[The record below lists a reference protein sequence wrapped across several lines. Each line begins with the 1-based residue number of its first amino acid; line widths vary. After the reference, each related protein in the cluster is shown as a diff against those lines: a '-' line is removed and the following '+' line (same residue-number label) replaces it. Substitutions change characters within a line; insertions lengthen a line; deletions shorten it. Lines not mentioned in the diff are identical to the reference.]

1 MEEFLRN
8 YLSDKIGNEE
18 YYTFEYKEDV
28 NKDALTDDWLENRTS
43 FIYKVG
49 VLTAI
54 DSNKC
59 DFIHIVIGTQE
70 DDIFEPDIKGYFHF
84 DEGENDDVARVID
97 RAVNL
102 LKSIHPVF
110 NKD

>member
-1 MEEFLRN
+1 M
-8 YLSDKIGNEE
+8 
-18 YYTFEYKEDV
+18 
-28 NKDALTDDWLENRTS
+28 
-43 FIYKVG
+43 
-49 VLTAI
+49 
-54 DSNKC
+54 
-59 DFIHIVIGTQE
+59 

>member
-18 YYTFEYKEDV
+18 YYTFDYKEDV
-28 NKDALTDDWLENRTS
+28 NKDALTDDWIENRTS

-59 DFIHIVIGTQE
+59 DFIHIVIGTQV
-70 DDIFEPDIKGYFHF
+70 
-84 DEGENDDVARVID
+84 DDVARVID